1 MNLTFYNLLRTMN
14 LTKLDYKTA
23 IQALEDT
30 ETGNDLLEQLN
41 LVAAKLQEEYDDVP
55 VAELSA

>member
-1 MNLTFYNLLRTMN
+1 MN

-23 IQALEDT
+23 IEALEDT

-41 LVAAKLQEEYDDVP
+41 LVVTKLQEEYDDVP
-55 VAELSA
+55 VAQLSA